1 MPIERKIATNNLSK
15 WLNLVTLVA
24 MLWQKS
30 NQGGKK
36 FNFHAVWQC
45 QKVAWT
51 KTKTNYRHYAEIK
64 HFWLDFFKSH
74 EYFKPIRVLYFM
86 VVPDVF

>member
-1 MPIERKIATNNLSK
+1 MAQSGHIGCNALAEIKSGWKKIQFSRGLAMSK
-15 WLNLVTLVA
+15 
-24 MLWQKS
+24 S
-30 NQGGKK
+30 
-36 FNFHAVWQC
+36 C
-45 QKVAWT
+45 WT